1 MRLEEKLNK
10 GWKKYLKE
18 AYRSPIEKALGLKRP
33 PGYDP
38 DPENWW
44 IQKLSDTFMHMRETY
59 NAIAG
64 WSGDREHIEKTGGA
78 GRAPSEKQ
86 KQFLEIFKLNS
97 KMFIH
102 DMEENLG
109 ITPSDLAGTDSFI
122 DDKEL
127 AHRDTGKEGEPTEE
141 VSSEETEENL

>member
-1 MRLEEKLNK
+1 MKLLLENWRKH
-10 GWKKYLKE
+10 LKE
-18 AYRSPIEKALGLKRP
+18 ARGTPIEKALGLKRP
-33 PGYDP
+33 PGHDP

-109 ITPSDLAGTDSFI
+109 MTPSDPDPYGDFRGR
-122 DDKEL
+122 EG
-127 AHRDTGKEGEPTEE
+127 RDPTEE
-141 VSSEETEENL
+141 EAFQLDSISKALTHAKGEGK

>member
-1 MRLEEKLNK
+1 MKLLMENWRK
-10 GWKKYLKE
+10 HLKE
-18 AYRSPIEKALGLKRP
+18 ARGTPIEKALGLKRP
-33 PGYDP
+33 PGHDP

-109 ITPSDLAGTDSFI
+109 ITPSDLAGADSFI

-141 VSSEETEENL
+141 VSSEETEEDL